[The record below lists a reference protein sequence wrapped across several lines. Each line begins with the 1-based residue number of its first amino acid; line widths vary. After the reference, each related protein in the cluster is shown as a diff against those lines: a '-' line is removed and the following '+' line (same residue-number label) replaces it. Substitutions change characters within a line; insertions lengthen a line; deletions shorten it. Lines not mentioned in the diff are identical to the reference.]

1 MKLIKGSDKYNDQN
15 DDNNN
20 CGSDNKTTNNT

>member
-1 MKLIKGSDKYNDQN
+1 MKLIKASDKHNDQN